1 MGYFTPEKFREK
13 GLDHIKMIIEKD
25 DEHSM
30 YLMERLVIIL
40 DPLKETIFPETPD
53 EQIVEI

>member
-1 MGYFTPEKFREK
+1 MGYFTPEKFWEK

-40 DPLKETIFPETPD
+40 DPLKETIFPDTPD
-53 EQIVEI
+53 E